1 MKPMTSRRRLL
12 AAYARGPVD
21 RIPCSPRMNAWMNDY
36 YGSAD
41 LPTVLR
47 AKREFDF
54 DPHIVR
60 GVYNCAASLSVSRN
74 PAPLPRVEVRIE
86 ERTEGAYRALRRVF
100 RTPDGELTD
109 VTCYPPAGDRDYGI
123 SPNPFRIEYLV
134 KDPADLKRL
143 RWLSRD
149 PATVSLAP
157 YFEMER
163 AAGEEALVMLNIM
176 SSLCHRAGD
185 AFPMTDLMAAYY
197 DDRAF
202 FDELLDIGRREMF
215 AEVEAALKA
224 GVKHFFANWY
234 YNSMS
239 AGWSPRIWRDVFA
252 PELTEMARR
261 VHAGGGTLNFYDDGK
276 CMPLLETF
284 VDTGIDV
291 LQTLVPP
298 PVGDVDLAEAKRRI
312 GGRVCLMGHID
323 LLYVIQRGTPEV
335 IEQAVKEALAT
346 GGEGGGFI
354 LGTSDSIRDGTP
366 LENVRAYF
374 AAARK
379 YGAAF
384 G

>member
-1 MKPMTSRRRLL
+1 MKPMTSRQRLL
-12 AAYARGPVD
+12 AAYAHKPVD
-21 RIPCSPRMNAWMNDY
+21 KTPCSPRMNAWMNEY

-47 AKREFDF
+47 AAREFDF
-54 DPHIVR
+54 DPHVVR
-60 GVYNCAASLSVSRN
+60 AVYNSAVSINSPRN
-74 PAPLPRVEVRIE
+74 LAPLPRVEY
-86 ERTEGAYRALRRVF
+86 RTEQTTAGAYRVLRRVF
-100 RTPDGELTD
+100 QTPDGELTD
-109 VTCYPPAGDRDYGI
+109 VTCSPPAGDRTYGI
-123 SPNPFRIEYLV
+123 SPNPFRTEYLI
-134 KDPADLKRL
+134 KDAGDLKRVH
-143 RWLSRD
+143 WLSRD

-157 YFEMER
+157 YFETETK
-163 AAGEEALVMLNIM
+163 AGENALVMLNVM

-185 AFPMTDLMAAYY
+185 AYPMTDLMAMYY
-197 DDRAF
+197 EDRAF

-215 AEVEAALKA
+215 AEIDAALKA

-234 YNSMS
+234 YNSLS
-239 AGWSPRIWRDVFA
+239 AGWSPKIWQSVFA
-252 PELTEMARR
+252 PELTEMADRI
-261 VHAGGGTLNFYDDGK
+261 HAQGGTLNFYDDGK

-284 VDTGIDV
+284 ADTGIDA

-312 GGRVCLMGHID
+312 GARVCLMGHID
-323 LLYVIQRGTPEV
+323 LLYVIQRGTPEI
-335 IEQAVKEALAT
+335 IEQAVKDALVI

-374 AAARK
+374 EAARK
-379 YGAAF
+379 YGVWY